1 MGAGL
6 AGVCV
11 VAWLA
16 ALSVYDIR
24 ERRLPNWLTMPGAA
38 VIIATASM
46 SGRGAPAVL
55 GAVAL
60 FAVYAAVYVVSP
72 AAMGAGDVKLAIGI
86 GALTGI
92 FGGDVWL
99 LAALGAPLLTAGW
112 AIVTVL
118 RRSGEGGPHAR
129 LYRIVVGR
137 HRMRVPA
144 PAARMRRTRPC
155 PAGFRRDAPAGR
167 ELHLVHAS
175 SAAAGRVGVGTYV
188 NTGYGQAVLRP
199 ESWIG
204 LAGGSPVPVGTG
216 ASGSRPRSVEEIR
229 RAKRGVESLFGG
241 SKCAGRS
248 VKRTLQP
255 RQTHNGRAESLMS
268 RRRPCPA
275 SPGPGSARRVSS
287 GYGRRHVHTVWF

>member
-38 VIIATASM
+38 VILATAGM
-46 SGRGAPAVL
+46 FGRGAPAVL

-60 FAVYAAVYVVSP
+60 FAVYTVVYVLAP

-86 GALTGI
+86 GALTGT

-118 RRSGEGGPHAR
+118 RRSGETVPHGPSMC
-129 LYRIVVGR
+129 L
-137 HRMRVPA
+137 
-144 PAARMRRTRPC
+144 AAVT
-155 PAGFRRDAPAGR
+155 ATA
-167 ELHLVHAS
+167 L
-175 SAAAGRVGVGTYV
+175 
-188 NTGYGQAVLRP
+188 AV
-199 ESWIG
+199 I
-204 LAGGSPVPVGTG
+204 
-216 ASGSRPRSVEEIR
+216 
-229 RAKRGVESLFGG
+229 
-241 SKCAGRS
+241 
-248 VKRTLQP
+248 
-255 RQTHNGRAESLMS
+255 
-268 RRRPCPA
+268 
-275 SPGPGSARRVSS
+275 
-287 GYGRRHVHTVWF
+287 